1 VSLLQKLPT
10 ESINRIVRTT
20 GRKKVDFGGE
30 NTTAK
35 GKERRSRFFL
45 RLLKVQ
51 KQKHIILSSSESKCL
66 FSIIIIIIINIVRRR
81 GRKEEQ
87 RCRLVGKN

>member
-66 FSIIIIIIINIVRRR
+66 FSIIIIIIIIVRRR